1 MVAAFT
7 VVAAASLG
15 AVLAVSATI
24 TRLKQLLPFYANAS
38 RRLNLCTF
46 VVALHSA
53 FVKAA
58 HSSLGQPAL
67 ALQMVS

>member
-7 VVAAASLG
+7 VVAAATAAA

-38 RRLNLCTF
+38 RRLNSCTF

-53 FVKAA
+53 FVKVA
-58 HSSLGQPAL
+58 Q
-67 ALQMVS
+67 